1 MFNGHVYI
9 SKSGT
14 YVRWKLYKQSDV
26 IYFINAVNGQI
37 RNSIRLD
44 QLEVACKL
52 LGIEFKLPVT
62 LLPTSSWMIGFFDAE
77 GSIFISFSK
86 LYPIITVD
94 ITNKFKIDLL
104 MFELIGG
111 KVLCNQ
117 RKLGAISHQWRIGS
131 KKDLVNFLAY
141 SQICPSKTTKANI
154 IAILTKFWELR
165 DAKAYKVDSPLNHE
179 WLLFLKNWRSNI

>member
-9 SKSGT
+9 SATGT
-14 YVRWKLYKQSDV
+14 YVTWKLIKQSDV
-26 IYFINAVNGQI
+26 IFFINAVNGQI

-52 LGIEFKLPVT
+52 LGIEFKSPVN
-62 LLPTSSWMIGFFDAE
+62 LLPTSAWMIGFFDAE
-77 GSIFISFSK
+77 GSIH
-86 LYPIITVD
+86 ITVPQTSPTVT
-94 ITNKFKIDLL
+94 INVTNKFKIDLL

-111 KVLCNQ
+111 KVLCSK
-117 RKLGAISHQWRIGS
+117 RKLGAVSYQWRISS
-131 KKDLVNFLAY
+131 KKDLTNFLAY

-154 IAILTKFWELR
+154 IAMLPRFWELKSAR
-165 DAKAYKVDSPLNHE
+165 AYRANSPLNHE